1 MENILGVLGL
11 TYGTDKVYQHHYHIY
26 YHDVL
31 HHLRDKFF
39 NMLEVGVQ
47 GFNSIDMWK
56 QYFPVAKIYGI
67 DIEKEYTD
75 HRITVYRGDQSK
87 KEDLED
93 VIQKMKVKCDFI
105 NDDGSHIPE
114 HQLLT
119 FDIFFSDLLNPG
131 GVYII
136 EDIETS
142 YWKRNGLYGYPTN
155 YGYKHQNSVI
165 EKFKDV
171 LDYINRRYM
180 SDTDVETVKEKVK
193 FLSEKTLQSISSIT
207 FAQNCIIIKKKCESM
222 MKKQDA
228 PYYFSMNV

>member
-11 TYGTDKVYQHHYHIY
+11 TNGTDKVYQHHYHIY

-31 HHLRDKFF
+31 QHLRDKFF
-39 NMLEVGVQ
+39 NMLEVGVA

-67 DIEKEYTD
+67 DIEKEYMD
-75 HRITVYRGDQSK
+75 KRITVYRADQSK

-93 VIQKMKVKCDFI
+93 VIQKMRVKCDFI

-119 FDIFFSDLLNPG
+119 FDIFFSDLLNPN

-142 YWKRNGLYGYPTN
+142 YWKRNGLYGYPTQ
-155 YGYKHQNSVI
+155 YGYRHPNSLV
-165 EKFKDV
+165 EKMKDV

-180 SDTDVETVKEKVK
+180 SDADIDTVKQKVS
-193 FLSEKTLQSISSIT
+193 FLSEKTLHAISSIT

-222 MKKQDA
+222 LSKPET